1 MTYTV
6 TSWDRA
12 TFKRCRRAWDLGSR
26 TRQNL
31 EPVFPAQ
38 PFDLE
43 EALRYALT
51 VYYFPAMWDWS
62 RGIVRPIALD
72 GFGKSMREQRARYE
86 QRHRLT
92 PEEERDWAECL
103 ELGEALLRGYF
114 EWALTVDHFETL
126 HVEYDVDVII
136 PDPVI
141 HGVGLVTPDGD
152 SIYYRERLELLVV
165 DENDQ
170 FWLVTHRLAGS
181 DWADIDQLVL
191 DEESLSQCWACEQ
204 YYMKVTIAGTIH
216 NELRT
221 ASTPPVAKSAV
232 DLTPEAVAWP
242 KRTSRRYSEFGPE
255 SPPRP
260 ATEVVD
266 RQTTEHFRRTT
277 IARSHTEVQGFG
289 RQLAALTQDITDSM
303 LRVYPTPSWPH
314 CRLCRYR
321 SPCIAM
327 NEGGDASRVLAESYR
342 DRGPEKVE
350 RGRIGGSRSRWYV
363 R

>member
-26 TRQNL
+26 ERQNL
-31 EPVFPAQ
+31 EPVLPAQ

-43 EALRYALT
+43 EALRYSLT

-72 GFGKSMREQRARYE
+72 GFGKSMREQRERYE
-86 QRHRLT
+86 RHRRLT
-92 PEEERDWAECL
+92 PEQERDWTESM
-103 ELGEALLRGYF
+103 ELGDALLRAYYD
-114 EWALTVDHFETL
+114 WAPTVDHFETL
-126 HVEYDVDVII
+126 HVEFDVDVTV

-141 HGVGLVTPDGD
+141 IGHGLITPDGD
-152 SIYYRERLELLVV
+152 AIYYRERLELLVV
-165 DENDQ
+165 DENDL
-170 FWLVTHRLAGS
+170 FWLITHRITGA
-181 DWADIDQLVL
+181 DWADVDQLVL
-191 DEESLSQCWACEQ
+191 DEEALAQCWACEQ
-204 YYMKVTIAGTIH
+204 YYMKVRIAGTIQ

-221 ASTPPVAKSAV
+221 GLAPPRSRPVVETS
-232 DLTPEAVAWP
+232 PEALAWP
-242 KRTSRRYSEFGPE
+242 QRTSRRYSEFGPE
-255 SPPRP
+255 APPRP

-266 RQTTEHFRRTT
+266 QQTTDHFRRTT
-277 IARSHTEVQGFG
+277 IARSRTEIEGFG
-289 RQLAALTQDITDSM
+289 RQLAGLVQDITDPM
-303 LRVYPTPSWPH
+303 LRVYPTPSWAH

-321 SPCIAM
+321 SPCISL
-327 NEGGDASRVLAESYR
+327 NEHGDASAVLAQSYF

-350 RGRIGGSRSRWYV
+350 RGRIGGSRARWYV